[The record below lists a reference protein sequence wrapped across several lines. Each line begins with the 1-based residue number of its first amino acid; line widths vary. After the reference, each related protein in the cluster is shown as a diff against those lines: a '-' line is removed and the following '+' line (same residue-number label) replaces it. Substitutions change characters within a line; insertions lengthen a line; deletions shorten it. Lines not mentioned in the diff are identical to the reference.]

1 MNTFNRPKKRFSQ
14 NFLQNTHYQKKI
26 VDTLNIDSNDTI
38 IEIGPGQGALTKHI
52 IAANPAHYYA
62 IEIDINLVNKL
73 KNQFKDDIIIFQQ
86 DFLEFNFTSIP
97 ELNDKKIKIIGNLP
111 YHITSPILFKLIDNC
126 KKIDITVLMIQ
137 KEVARRIAACHGNK
151 EYGILSVISQTYSNV
166 EYLFEVKRGNFFPAP
181 NVDSAVIRSN
191 FYEELTGIE
200 NESLFRKLVRETFN
214 YRRKML
220 RNSLCRIFDKSIVYS
235 ISSDYLDQRPEQ
247 LSVDDFKILSNSLN
261 QVLRRSHG

>member
-26 VDTLNIDSNDTI
+26 VDILNIDSNDTI
-38 IEIGPGQGALTKHI
+38 IEIGPGQGALTQHI
-52 IAANPAHYYA
+52 IPANPAHYYA
-62 IEIDINLVNKL
+62 IEIDINLANEL
-73 KNQFKDDIIIFQQ
+73 KNQFKDGITIFQQ
-86 DFLEFNFTSIP
+86 DFLDFDFTSIL
-97 ELNDKKIKIIGNLP
+97 ELNAKKIKIIGNLP
-111 YHITSPILFKLIDNC
+111 YHITSPILFKLIDNYE
-126 KKIDITVLMIQ
+126 KIDIAVLMIQ
-137 KEVARRIAACHGNK
+137 KEVARRISASHGNK
-151 EYGILSVISQTYSNV
+151 EYGILSVVSQTYSNV

-181 NVDSAVIRSN
+181 DVDSAVIRLH
-191 FYEELTGIE
+191 FYKELTGIE

-235 ISSDYLDQRPEQ
+235 VSSDYLDLRPEQ
-247 LSVDDFKILSNSLN
+247 LAVDDFKILSNSLN